1 MGIRAFCPTR
11 WTVRGDAIA
20 SYDFLLQVW
29 EECLETKLDP
39 DVKGRIIGV
48 QTQMSQYKLLF
59 GLHLCKKI
67 LLITDNL
74 SKTLQ
79 KQTLS
84 AAEGQEIARLT
95 ITTLKGMRSSGA
107 FDLFFELVE
116 RFCDKHGVSKPSLP
130 RKRKAPC
137 HLEVGTGSALQYRN
151 TIVKYITKSLIL

>member
-1 MGIRAFCPTR
+1 MLGN
-11 WTVRGDAIA
+11 
-20 SYDFLLQVW
+20 
-29 EECLETKLDP
+29 KLDP

-67 LLITDNL
+67 LLIIDNL

-84 AAEGQEIARLT
+84 AAEGQEIARFT

-107 FDLFFELVE
+107 FDLFLN
-116 RFCDKHGVSKPSLP
+116 L
-130 RKRKAPC
+130 
-137 HLEVGTGSALQYRN
+137 
-151 TIVKYITKSLIL
+151 